1 LEERLNIILEQW
13 QEWQNKAEL
22 KNIEKIITKFNKEEK
37 LKENQESLFNKIE
50 VEMASIKKNLR

>member
-1 LEERLNIILEQW
+1 MKKRFVLLLLASSFIHASASEFMEFG
-13 QEWQNKAEL
+13 NKG
-22 KNIEKIITKFNKEEK
+22 FKEEK